1 MCLFLFS
8 CLKGKF
14 TGREIFHPLILS
26 ATAAMSSQAKI
37 GSLESHQVS
46 YLSDRDPSAGAD
58 FCCFPRS
65 ISNGLEVEQLR
76 FKLALMCE
84 AGIMNGTLTPKSQ
97 THSHMSEK
105 LRIYPRMGQVLYIK
119 RNQLE
124 AVTMKYAIA
133 STGRILKIASEND

>member
-1 MCLFLFS
+1 MKNIHLFVYVFIFIFLFERQIHR
-8 CLKGKF
+8 K
-14 TGREIFHPLILS
+14 REIFHPLILS

-119 RNQLE
+119 GTNLRL
-124 AVTMKYAIA
+124 
-133 STGRILKIASEND
+133 LP